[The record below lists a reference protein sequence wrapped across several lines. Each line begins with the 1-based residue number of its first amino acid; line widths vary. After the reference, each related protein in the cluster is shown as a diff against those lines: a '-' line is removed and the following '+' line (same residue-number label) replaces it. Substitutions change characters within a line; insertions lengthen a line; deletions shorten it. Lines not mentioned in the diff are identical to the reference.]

1 MTKRIPLNP
10 TAQEVTRVLEALWQ
24 EPRTKTKYIFLIT
37 SQWACVGVRI
47 CVRLQGKVGKDAK
60 TLLRAPPCD
69 EGSGPEPENSQEIF
83 KITVI
88 QCTEVPI
95 PDTVLRAAG
104 RGTRSGLPSSK
115 PTINLFGTP
124 GDRAP
129 QRLFQPSVLPPSPLA
144 LRGCPHPTSKFWGQ
158 EDPLEKGTAAHSSI
172 LA

>member
-1 MTKRIPLNP
+1 MCGSEGLH
-10 TAQEVTRVLEALWQ
+10 AFAGE
-24 EPRTKTKYIFLIT
+24 
-37 SQWACVGVRI
+37 G
-47 CVRLQGKVGKDAK
+47 GKDAE

-69 EGSGPEPENSQEIF
+69 GSSGPEPENSQEIF

-104 RGTRSGLPSSK
+104 RGTRSGLPSPK
-115 PTINLFGTP
+115 PTINLVGTP

-129 QRLFQPSVLPPSPLA
+129 QRLFQPSVLFHSPLA
-144 LRGCPHPTSKFWGQ
+144 LRGQTHRGLPTSHLQ
-158 EDPLEKGTAAHSSI
+158 T